1 MARMARATGPIKAKV
16 LQEEIERQGIT
27 MSEAI
32 ERVVTDFLG
41 NKPTENQV
49 RDLATSL
56 AKLLGVRVERFVA
69 LWREARFRR

>member
-1 MARMARATGPIKAKV
+1 
-16 LQEEIERQGIT
+16 